1 MGRITVHSVPKVS
14 EWACVGAGRK
24 GKRRLLAQAPMSAA
38 LAQELGDLCA
48 LEGRP
53 APAGHRAT
61 PVARRTRRATRFGGL

>member
-1 MGRITVHSVPKVS
+1 MAYTVRRGNEH
-14 EWACVGAGRK
+14 ACLDAGRK
-24 GKRRLLAQAPMSAA
+24 GKRRLLAQPPMSAA

-53 APAGHRAT
+53 APVLPRAT

>member
-1 MGRITVHSVPKVS
+1 MVCTVRRGD
-14 EWACVGAGRK
+14 ERACLFASRK